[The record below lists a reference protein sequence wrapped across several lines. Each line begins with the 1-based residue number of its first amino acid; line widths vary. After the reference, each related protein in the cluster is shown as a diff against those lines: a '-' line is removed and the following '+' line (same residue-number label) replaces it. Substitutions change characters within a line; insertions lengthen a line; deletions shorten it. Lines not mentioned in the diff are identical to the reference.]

1 MPLDYNIA
9 FKAGDGVPAV
19 ATRTSLLKD
28 SLGLDI
34 ETAKLDAITREAAQD
49 AGIQAIFKNAKDPE
63 EALKQVQMS
72 YPHEW
77 GAMRKDLDAHYENV
91 WTEQVKKDNHAIAT
105 TKFIGESARAVTD
118 EASFNVFEYVTR
130 DLRQKMG
137 IPLSPWDA
145 GGRETVA
152 TLSHYGETSTDRLNA
167 QRERH
172 QSYLTDQLKEAGVL
186 GEFASAE
193 NQVDWNQAHAHAGEL
208 GFGTHFTESMGMV
221 YDANSVVRARRQ
233 WDLARQK
240 TSTQSDVKVGS
251 LEDYISR
258 KFGQN
263 PTPEQILAA
272 NKEFKP
278 TTLSGMNALY
288 SDIDPVAIADAIE
301 AGDQSPIITDLGR
314 PAAAAVSSELARRG
328 FSLARKQSEWKS
340 IQRFYLSKQSTQQ
353 LRIRQSADVILQST
367 DAIDALAKQWAAGG
381 FKTLNKAELIAAK
394 NGLLGP
400 EAAKIATLLEAQ
412 LTETVEAM
420 GNVYM
425 GGNTP
430 TDRAMMLAQQQ
441 LKTEWS
447 LPVLLAATDLVR
459 RNTKFR
465 LNAIDN
471 IGPSGVD
478 PNSPYLLPKVGPE
491 AASAATT
498 GPAAPKVWDMKSAP
512 ELGMR
517 HTAPNGMKLVFNG
530 QVWIADTG
538 K

>member
-240 TSTQSDVKVGS
+240 TSTQSDVKIGS
-251 LEDYISR
+251 LEDFLTR
-258 KFGQN
+258 KYGAN
-263 PTPEQILAA
+263 PTYEQMLEGRREYNASSGTGTSVEERQMEADLGPNPTEAERNAWYGRRAAARRAQTGADGEKPLTAAQKAQFTTARATQLRAAEIRFRKMATDEGWIEGGKLGSAVPPAILQQWDDEKLRIENLWRDNMGLPQVASLEEA
-272 NKEFKP
+272 RYRSAGSTAPASAQTAPPSAPATTP
-278 TTLSGMNALY
+278 TTGGTKTITKAKLKLL
-288 SDIDPVAIADAIE
+288 AIRTGTSYE
-301 AGDQSPIITDLGR
+301 
-314 PAAAAVSSELARRG
+314 V
-328 FSLARKQSEWKS
+328 
-340 IQRFYLSKQSTQQ
+340 
-353 LRIRQSADVILQST
+353 
-367 DAIDALAKQWAAGG
+367 
-381 FKTLNKAELIAAK
+381 
-394 NGLLGP
+394 
-400 EAAKIATLLEAQ
+400 EAA
-412 LTETVEAM
+412 
-420 GNVYM
+420 
-425 GGNTP
+425 
-430 TDRAMMLAQQQ
+430 RAKANNYSIIEQ
-441 LKTEWS
+441 
-447 LPVLLAATDLVR
+447 
-459 RNTKFR
+459 
-465 LNAIDN
+465 
-471 IGPSGVD
+471 
-478 PNSPYLLPKVGPE
+478 
-491 AASAATT
+491 
-498 GPAAPKVWDMKSAP
+498 
-512 ELGMR
+512 
-517 HTAPNGMKLVFNG
+517 
-530 QVWIADTG
+530 
-538 K
+538 